1 MADYYPLLERAVS
14 SLPDPTPESRRAIY
28 DRARKALIAQL
39 ENVQP
44 AVAKTYIDRECHA
57 LDLAVARL
65 EAAIMKGPLQ
75 QPATAQTDA
84 KSGPRTPSQERARP
98 PSLPLSGVQRTPMSN
113 AARPVARAPVLPPA
127 PTPQQPPPIE
137 PNRSL
142 TAPLPQDRMVGP
154 VQTSEPQATPSPQQ
168 PPAVSPPDQSTEAL
182 DSQMGRFGRARADD
196 QDADSDRREGR
207 RPIAITPTRPPH
219 PMKRIAILGVI
230 LLVAAIAVAALA
242 IRLKDNPQ
250 DYARSRT
257 PVSTQDAEPQ
267 ETGGKI
273 VDRVGSGETAKPA
286 PAVAAAPT
294 EPAAPV
300 AQRAA
305 ILVEAPDDPQR
316 VKTFIGTTLWRVEG
330 AGAASVLVADINLAE
345 ASLTANIRMTRN
357 TDPKLPASHTIE
369 IRFAPGANSEVANI
383 TTIDTPQMRLED
395 SPTGAPLA
403 GAPVPIMPNYFL
415 VGLSN
420 NEQMSAR
427 NMELLRDRSWI
438 DIPMAL
444 GSGRIAKLTF
454 EKGPSGDRAIAQAL
468 KGWGP

>member
-1 MADYYPLLERAVS
+1 MADYFPLLERAVS
-14 SLPDPTPESRRAIY
+14 SLPDPTPDARRAIY

-39 ENVQP
+39 QNVRP
-44 AVAKTYIDRECHA
+44 PVAATYIERECHA

-75 QPATAQTDA
+75 PAPAPTETKPSHRTAV
-84 KSGPRTPSQERARP
+84 QERARA
-98 PSLPLSGVQRTPMSN
+98 PSLPLSGVQRTPMNN
-113 AARPVARAPVLPPA
+113 AARPVAGPPVLPPVSTLSTNA
-127 PTPQQPPPIE
+127 PPVE
-137 PNRSL
+137 PNRPSP
-142 TAPLPQDRMVGP
+142 APPSIDPAAGAVK
-154 VQTSEPQATPSPQQ
+154 SATP
-168 PPAVSPPDQSTEAL
+168 PPAVTLADQSSPTTEGQL
-182 DSQMGRFGRARADD
+182 ERFGRARTDE
-196 QDADSDRREGR
+196 QDAESERREGR
-207 RPIAITPTRPPH
+207 RPIAIAQTRPPH

-230 LLVAAIAVAALA
+230 LLVAAVAVAGLA

-257 PVSTQDAEPQ
+257 PVSTQEAETQ

-286 PAVAAAPT
+286 TPVVAAPSVT
-294 EPAAPV
+294 TSPALPV

-305 ILVEAPDDPQR
+305 ILVEAPDDPQK

-330 AGAASVLVADINLAE
+330 SGPTSVLVADINLSE
-345 ASLTANIRMTRN
+345 ANLTANMRMSRN
-357 TDPKLPASHTIE
+357 GDPKLPASHTIE
-369 IRFAPGANSEVANI
+369 FRFSPGPNSELASI
-383 TTIDTPQMRLED
+383 ATIDTPQMRVED

-420 NEQMSAR
+420 NDKMSAR

-444 GSGRIAKLTF
+444 SSGRIAKLTF
-454 EKGPSGDRAIAQAL
+454 EKGPSGDRAIAQAIQ
-468 KGWGP
+468 GWGP

>member
-1 MADYYPLLERAVS
+1 MADYFPLLERAVS
-14 SLPDPTPESRRAIY
+14 SLPDPTPDARRAIY

-39 ENVQP
+39 QNVRP
-44 AVAKTYIDRECHA
+44 PVAATYIERECHA

-75 QPATAQTDA
+75 PAPAPTETKPSHRTAV
-84 KSGPRTPSQERARP
+84 QERARA
-98 PSLPLSGVQRTPMSN
+98 PSLPLSGVQRTPMNN
-113 AARPVARAPVLPPA
+113 AARPVAGPPVLPPVSTLSTNA
-127 PTPQQPPPIE
+127 PPVE
-137 PNRSL
+137 PNRPSP
-142 TAPLPQDRMVGP
+142 APPSIDPAAGAVK
-154 VQTSEPQATPSPQQ
+154 SATP
-168 PPAVSPPDQSTEAL
+168 PPAVTLADQSSPTTEGQL
-182 DSQMGRFGRARADD
+182 ERFGRARTDE
-196 QDADSDRREGR
+196 QDAESERREGR
-207 RPIAITPTRPPH
+207 RPIAIAQTRPPH

-230 LLVAAIAVAALA
+230 LLVAAVAVAGLA

-257 PVSTQDAEPQ
+257 PVSTQEAETQ

-273 VDRVGSGETAKPA
+273 IDRVGSGETAKPA
-286 PAVAAAPT
+286 TPVVAAPSVT
-294 EPAAPV
+294 TSPALPV

-305 ILVEAPDDPQR
+305 ILVEAPDDPQK

-330 AGAASVLVADINLAE
+330 SGPTSVLVADINLSE
-345 ASLTANIRMTRN
+345 ANLTANMRMSRN
-357 TDPKLPASHTIE
+357 GDPKLPASHTIE
-369 IRFAPGANSEVANI
+369 FRFSPGPNSELASI
-383 TTIDTPQMRLED
+383 ATIDTPQMRVED

-420 NEQMSAR
+420 NDKMSAR

-444 GSGRIAKLTF
+444 SSGRIAKLTF
-454 EKGPSGDRAIAQAL
+454 EKGPSGDRAIAQAIQ
-468 KGWGP
+468 GWGP

>member
-1 MADYYPLLERAVS
+1 MADYFPLLERAVS
-14 SLPDPTPESRRAIY
+14 SLPDPTPDARRAIY

-39 ENVQP
+39 QNVRP
-44 AVAKTYIDRECHA
+44 PVAATYIERECHA

-75 QPATAQTDA
+75 PAPAPTET
-84 KSGPRTPSQERARP
+84 KPSHRAAVQERARA
-98 PSLPLSGVQRTPMSN
+98 PSLPLSGVQRTPMNN
-113 AARPVARAPVLPPA
+113 AARPVAGPPVLPPLSTLSTA
-127 PTPQQPPPIE
+127 APPVEPHRPSTAPPSLDPAAGAIKPTTPTP
-137 PNRSL
+137 S
-142 TAPLPQDRMVGP
+142 V
-154 VQTSEPQATPSPQQ
+154 TP
-168 PPAVSPPDQSTEAL
+168 ADQSSPATEGQL
-182 DSQMGRFGRARADD
+182 ERFGRARTDE
-196 QDADSDRREGR
+196 QDADSERREGR
-207 RPIAITPTRPPH
+207 RPIAIAQTRPPH

-230 LLVAAIAVAALA
+230 LLVAAMAVAGLA

-257 PVSTQDAEPQ
+257 PVSTQDAEAQ

-286 PAVAAAPT
+286 TAVVAAPAAPA
-294 EPAAPV
+294 EPALPV

-305 ILVEAPDDPQR
+305 VLVEAPDDPQK

-330 AGAASVLVADINLAE
+330 SGATSVLIAEINLSE
-345 ASLTANIRMTRN
+345 ANLTANMRMTRN

-369 IRFAPGANSEVANI
+369 FRFNPGPNSELASI
-383 TTIDTPQMRLED
+383 ATIDTPQMRIED

-420 NEQMSAR
+420 NDKMSAR

-444 GSGRIAKLTF
+444 SSGRIAKLTF
-454 EKGPSGDRAIAQAL
+454 EKGPSGERAILQAIQS
-468 KGWGP
+468 WGS

>member
-14 SLPDPTPESRRAIY
+14 SLPDPTPEARRAIY

-39 ENVQP
+39 QNVKP
-44 AVAKTYIDRECHA
+44 AVASSYIDRECHA

-65 EAAIMKGPLQ
+65 EAIILKGPLQ
-75 QPATAQTDA
+75 PASAPSDG
-84 KSGPRTPSQERARP
+84 KSPPRTPQQERARP
-98 PSLPLSGVQRTPMSN
+98 PSLPLSGVQRTPMNN
-113 AARPVARAPVLPPA
+113 AARPVARPPVVPPS
-127 PTPQQPPPIE
+127 PTPQKAPPVE
-137 PNRSL
+137 PDR
-142 TAPLPQDRMVGP
+142 APPLALLPPDKMVGP
-154 VQTSEPQATPSPQQ
+154 IMPPATPASPS
-168 PPAVSPPDQSTEAL
+168 PTRPAASLADQTPDAPE
-182 DSQMGRFGRARADD
+182 SQLGRFGRARSDD
-196 QDADSDRREGR
+196 VDADSERREGR

-230 LLVAAIAVAALA
+230 LLVAAVAVAGLA

-257 PVSTQDAEPQ
+257 PVSTQEAEPQ

-273 VDRVGSGETAKPA
+273 VDRVGSGETTKPA
-286 PAVAAAPT
+286 PAAVAI
-294 EPAAPV
+294 PAAP
-300 AQRAA
+300 ALPMEQRAA
-305 ILVEAPDDPQR
+305 ILVEAPDDPQK

-330 AGAASVLVADINLAE
+330 SGASSVLVADINLPE
-345 ASLTANIRMTRN
+345 ASLTANMRMTRN

-369 IRFAPGANSEVANI
+369 IRFAPGANSEVSNI
-383 TTIDTPQMRLED
+383 TTIDTPQMRIED

-420 NEQMSAR
+420 NDQMSAR

-454 EKGPSGDRAIAQAL
+454 EKGPSGERAITQAL
-468 KGWGP
+468 QAWGP

>member
-1 MADYYPLLERAVS
+1 MADYFPLLERAVS
-14 SLPDPTPESRRAIY
+14 SLPDPTPDARRAIY

-39 ENVQP
+39 QNVRP
-44 AVAKTYIDRECHA
+44 SVAATYIERECHA

-75 QPATAQTDA
+75 PAPAPTETKPSHRTAV
-84 KSGPRTPSQERARP
+84 QERARA
-98 PSLPLSGVQRTPMSN
+98 PSLPLSGVQRTPMNN
-113 AARPVARAPVLPPA
+113 AARPVAGPPVLPPVSTLSTNA
-127 PTPQQPPPIE
+127 PPVE
-137 PNRSL
+137 PNRPSP
-142 TAPLPQDRMVGP
+142 APPSIDPAAGAVK
-154 VQTSEPQATPSPQQ
+154 SATP
-168 PPAVSPPDQSTEAL
+168 PPAVTLADQSSPTTEGQL
-182 DSQMGRFGRARADD
+182 ERFGRARTDE
-196 QDADSDRREGR
+196 QDAESERREGR
-207 RPIAITPTRPPH
+207 RPIAIAQTRPPH

-230 LLVAAIAVAALA
+230 LLVAAVAVAGLA

-257 PVSTQDAEPQ
+257 PVSTQEAETQ

-286 PAVAAAPT
+286 PPVVAAPSVT
-294 EPAAPV
+294 TSPALPV

-305 ILVEAPDDPQR
+305 ILVEAPDDPQK

-330 AGAASVLVADINLAE
+330 SGPTSVLVADINLSE
-345 ASLTANIRMTRN
+345 ANLTANMRMSRN
-357 TDPKLPASHTIE
+357 GDPKLPASHTIE
-369 IRFAPGANSEVANI
+369 FRFSPGPNSELASI
-383 TTIDTPQMRLED
+383 ATIDTPQMRVED

-420 NEQMSAR
+420 NDKMSAR

-444 GSGRIAKLTF
+444 SSGRIAKLTF
-454 EKGPSGDRAIAQAL
+454 EKGPSGDRAIAQAIQ
-468 KGWGP
+468 GWGP

>member
-1 MADYYPLLERAVS
+1 MADYFPLLERAVS
-14 SLPDPTPESRRAIY
+14 SLPDPTPDARRAIY

-39 ENVQP
+39 QNVRP
-44 AVAKTYIDRECHA
+44 PVAATYIERECHA

-75 QPATAQTDA
+75 PAPAPTETKPSHRTAV
-84 KSGPRTPSQERARP
+84 QERARA
-98 PSLPLSGVQRTPMSN
+98 PSLPMSGVQRTPMNN
-113 AARPVARAPVLPPA
+113 AARPVAGPPVLPPVSTLSTNA
-127 PTPQQPPPIE
+127 PPVEPHRPSPAPPSLDPAASAVKSPPPTVTI
-137 PNRSL
+137 
-142 TAPLPQDRMVGP
+142 A
-154 VQTSEPQATPSPQQ
+154 
-168 PPAVSPPDQSTEAL
+168 DQSSPTT
-182 DSQMGRFGRARADD
+182 DGQMERFGRARADE
-196 QDADSDRREGR
+196 QDAESERREGR
-207 RPIAITPTRPPH
+207 RPIAIAQTRPPH

-230 LLVAAIAVAALA
+230 LLVAAVAVAGLA

-257 PVSTQDAEPQ
+257 PVSTQEAEPQ
-267 ETGGKI
+267 ETQGKI

-286 PAVAAAPT
+286 TAVVAAPSVT
-294 EPAAPV
+294 TSPALPV

-305 ILVEAPDDPQR
+305 ILVEAPDDPQK

-330 AGAASVLVADINLAE
+330 SGPTSVLVADINLSE
-345 ASLTANIRMTRN
+345 ANLTANMRMSRN
-357 TDPKLPASHTIE
+357 GDPKLPASHTIE
-369 IRFAPGANSEVANI
+369 FRFSPGPNSELASI
-383 TTIDTPQMRLED
+383 ATIDTPQMRIED

-420 NEQMSAR
+420 NDKMSAR

-444 GSGRIAKLTF
+444 SSGRIAKLTF
-454 EKGPSGDRAIAQAL
+454 EKGPSGERAIAQAIQ
-468 KGWGP
+468 GWGP